1 MTLSVGSTFGNC
13 WTSSQK
19 TQLYPFNLNCLP
31 IYTLLNSRS
40 HSSTCSRC
48 NWNSSTWQT
57 AAIAFPA
64 ARWLNPIFDAIV
76 ATEICAVPC
85 ASWNS
90 WGAAWADMEAGAL
103 SRIVL
108 EVKPKTTRVSDPRI
122 EQVTPLW
129 FDSVDFLL
137 PLSQPPHTT
146 AVPSHSHSPFCP
158 FFSYCHC
165 CWQVSGY
172 VRIRMS
178 DSLYQLECPAVV
190 SVIVEISNS
199 LTRSVT
205 HDTPLPVS
213 PCQGTWL
220 LLCQRKSHLQ
230 SENSFDSNLISRMKS
245 STQK

>member
-1 MTLSVGSTFGNC
+1 MLDKFIENSVIPFQCQLSSN
-13 WTSSQK
+13 
-19 TQLYPFNLNCLP
+19 LYS
-31 IYTLLNSRS
+31 LLNSRS

-90 WGAAWADMEAGAL
+90 WGAASAWADTEAGAV
-103 SRIVL
+103 SRIL
-108 EVKPKTTRVSDPRI
+108 LGAKPKTTRVSDPRI

-137 PLSQPPHTT
+137 PYSQPPHTPRRAIT
-146 AVPSHSHSPFCP
+146 AFAFFP
-158 FFSYCHC
+158 FFAYCHR

-172 VRIRMS
+172 FRIRMS

-199 LTRSVT
+199 LTHSVT

-220 LLCQRKSHLQ
+220 LLCQRNSHLQ
-230 SENSFDSNLISRMKS
+230 TENSFDSNLISRTKS
-245 STQK
+245 AAQK